1 MLRVPTFVAPS
12 PIAGVGLFAATD
24 LPAGTVIWEYTEG
37 VDWRIAP
44 AEFGLFPEPYR
55 ARLRHYVYEEDDGTF
70 VLCGDNA
77 KFMNHSD
84 VPNCDDPEGAY
95 TVTNRHV
102 RAGEELTCDYR
113 SFDRESRVN
122 GGLVFQADAGSG
134 GNGVT
139 DGNGVTNPLQAR
151 AD

>member
-12 PIAGVGLFAATD
+12 SIAGVGLYAATD

-37 VDWRIAP
+37 VDWRISHEELA
-44 AEFGLFPEPYR
+44 LFPEPYR
-55 ARLRHYVYEEDDGTF
+55 SRLRHYVYEEDDGTF

-77 KFMNHSD
+77 KFMNHCD
-84 VPNCDDPEGAY
+84 DPNCDDPEGAY

-113 SFDRESRVN
+113 SFDVESRTR
-122 GGLVFQADAGSG
+122 GMLLFSPDGSG
-134 GNGVT
+134 NGI
-139 DGNGVTNPLQAR
+139 AR
-151 AD
+151 SA

>member
-1 MLRVPTFVAPS
+1 MLRVPTFVATS

-24 LPAGTVIWEYTEG
+24 LPAGTVIWDFTEG

-44 AEFGLFPEPYR
+44 AEFELFPEPYR
-55 ARLRHYVYEEDDGTF
+55 SRLRHYVYEEDSGTF

-84 VPNCDDPEGAY
+84 VPNCDDPEGEH
-95 TVTNRHV
+95 TITNRYV

-113 SFDRESRVN
+113 SFDRESRLA
-122 GGLVFQADAGSG
+122 GMDFYRADGG
-134 GNGVT
+134 GNG
-139 DGNGVTNPLQAR
+139 LAHR
-151 AD
+151 L